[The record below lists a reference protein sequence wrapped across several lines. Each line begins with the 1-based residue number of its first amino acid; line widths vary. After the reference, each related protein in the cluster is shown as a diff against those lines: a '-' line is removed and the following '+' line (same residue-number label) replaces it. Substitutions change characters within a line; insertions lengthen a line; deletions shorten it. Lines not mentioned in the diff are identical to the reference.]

1 MPQVKH
7 VGVGCLPNQQSM
19 LTLPFQLYRKKVK
32 CMEKLSLK
40 DLADLARAGFK
51 VNDIKEIIAS
61 QNAEAEKAVEEPAE
75 IAPKESAQPDLVKVQ
90 NEEAENGV
98 DYKKMYEEAQ
108 KDIITVKEQ
117 LKKAQEFNTSQELPA
132 SNEKSFEE
140 QLNELYKD
148 II

>member
-1 MPQVKH
+1 MD
-7 VGVGCLPNQQSM
+7 
-19 LTLPFQLYRKKVK
+19 
-32 CMEKLSLK
+32 KLSFIK
-40 DLADLARAGFK
+40 DLADLARAGMK
-51 VNDIKEIIAS
+51 SSEIKDAIELQKEIIAS
-61 QNAEAEKAVEEPAE
+61 QKAITEKAVEEPAE

-90 NEEAENGV
+90 NENAESGV
-98 DYKKMYEEAQ
+98 DYKQMYEEAQ

>member
-1 MPQVKH
+1 
-7 VGVGCLPNQQSM
+7 
-19 LTLPFQLYRKKVK
+19 
-32 CMEKLSLK
+32 MEKLSLK

-75 IAPKESAQPDLVKVQ
+75 IAPKESAQPDLEKVQ
-90 NEEAENGV
+90 NEEAENDV